1 MQMKNILVTGGVGF
15 IGTNLIKSLIEKGF
29 NVISLDNYSTGSKL
43 NEIQEAK
50 YYNLD
55 IEKISKINESIDL
68 CFHLAAQSR
77 VQPSFDDPE
86 ESFRTNVLGTSK
98 VMEWARTNKTKI
110 VYAGSSS
117 KHHDPSD
124 SPYAMYKY
132 LGEEVCKLYK
142 KSYNLNVE
150 IARFYNVYG
159 PGENIDEKFGNVI
172 GIWRSKVLKGEPLP
186 IVGDGNQKRDFV
198 HVYDIVDGLIKI
210 ALTNINH
217 DDAWE
222 LGTGINYSINEL
234 FRYFKDKFDVKS
246 INIPNQPGNYKE
258 TLRENDDSIKL
269 LGWQPMDRLKD
280 HINSFN

>member
-1 MQMKNILVTGGVGF
+1 MQMNNILVTGGVGF

-29 NVISLDNYSTGSKL
+29 NVVSIDNYSTGSKS
-43 NEIQEAK
+43 NEIQGVK

-55 IEKISKINESIDL
+55 IEKISKIKESIDI

-77 VQPSFDDPE
+77 VQPSFEDPE
-86 ESFRTNVLGTSK
+86 ESFRINVLGTSK
-98 VMEWARTNKTKI
+98 VMEWAKTNKVKI
-110 VYAGSSS
+110 IYAGSSS
-117 KHHDPSD
+117 KHHNPSD

-142 KSYNLNVE
+142 KSYNVNVE

-159 PGENIDEKFGNVI
+159 PGENLDEKFGNVI
-172 GIWRSKVLKGEPLP
+172 GIWRSKVIKGEPLP

-198 HVYDIVDGLIKI
+198 HVYDIVNGLIKI
-210 ALTNINH
+210 ALTDINH
-217 DDAWE
+217 TDAWE

-234 FRYFKDKFDVKS
+234 FKYFKDKFDVKS
-246 INIPNQPGNYKE
+246 INIPDQPGNYRQ
-258 TLRENDDSIKL
+258 TLRENDDSLKL
-269 LGWQPMDRLKD
+269 LDWKPMDRLKE

>member
-1 MQMKNILVTGGVGF
+1 MKNILVTGGAGF

-29 NVISLDNYSTGSKL
+29 TVVSLDNYSTGSKS
-43 NEIQEAK
+43 NEIQNVK

-55 IEKISKINESIDL
+55 IENISKIKESIDV

-77 VQPSFDDPE
+77 VQPSFEDPE
-86 ESFRTNVLGTSK
+86 KSFRINVLGTSK
-98 VMEWARTNKTKI
+98 VMEWAKINKVKI
-110 VYAGSSS
+110 IYAGSSS
-117 KHHDPSD
+117 KHHNPSD
-124 SPYAMYKY
+124 SPYAMYKF

-142 KSYNLNVE
+142 KSFDVNVE

-159 PGENIDEKFGNVI
+159 PGENIDEKFGNVL
-172 GIWRSKVLKGEPLP
+172 GIWRSKLIKGEPLP
-186 IVGDGNQKRDFV
+186 IVGDGNQKRDFI

-210 ALTNINH
+210 ALTQINH

-234 FRYFKDKFDVKS
+234 FKYFKDKFDVKS
-246 INIPNQPGNYKE
+246 INIPDQPGNYRQ
-258 TLRENDDSIKL
+258 TLRGNDDSLKL
-269 LGWQPMDRLKD
+269 LDWKPIDRLKE